1 MRFILCTVLM
11 VLALFSLP
19 AFGVDPTPIGEA
31 VTDQLVHGTEHAAPH
46 AEEHGVQ
53 GLGGSSAFTLVLMT
67 LGAIAMP
74 SLAKRIAIPV
84 AVAEIL
90 YGFIIGDSGFG
101 LINDPNDQFI
111 RFLSDLGFAFFLF
124 LAGLEIDFR
133 EIENR
138 LKELILPFITSVLAF
153 VCSMSISHALGWG
166 TWMGLALGA
175 TSVPLLLAVVREMQ
189 LGDSELGKTMIAFA
203 AMGELVTIFL
213 LSGIEIR
220 TVADGD
226 IQDTILGFVL
236 LLSLVLVATTG
247 ASLLRTLQWWRPG
260 LFRQMVAH
268 DDPAEFG
275 IRVGFAMMFFFI
287 GLSILAH
294 VEPFLGA
301 FVAGAILSFV
311 IRNKGALEHK
321 LSSMAYGFFVP
332 IFFIHVGMR
341 LDISLGMLT
350 RNIGDILLLIIIM
363 FVVKLLPG
371 LLMMLKGIKFKE
383 ILATCSLL
391 AAPLTLVIA
400 IMELGLHNPDKTGIT
415 PEVSAKMIAA
425 GIFASLLYPSLA
437 RRLLKGE
444 SAGVETNVDASR
456 SVHSH

>member
-1 MRFILCTVLM
+1 MRLLLYSVLM
-11 VLALFSLP
+11 ILALFSLP
-19 AFGVDPTPIGEA
+19 AFGIDPAPIGDV
-31 VTDQLVHGTEHAAPH
+31 VTEQLSHGTDTQGHNDD
-46 AEEHGVQ
+46 HGVQ
-53 GLGGSSAFTLVLMT
+53 GLAGSSAFTLVLMT

-101 LINDPNDQFI
+101 FINDPNDQFI

-138 LKELILPFITSVLAF
+138 LKELILPFIVSVLAF
-153 VCSMSISHALGWG
+153 VCSMSISHSLGWG

-189 LGDSELGKTMIAFA
+189 LGESDLGKTMIAYA

-236 LLSLVLVATTG
+236 LLSLVLVATAG
-247 ASLLRTLQWWRPG
+247 ASLLRVLQWWRPG

-268 DDPAEFG
+268 DDPTEFG

-350 RNIGDILLLIIIM
+350 RNMGDIILLIIIM
-363 FVVKLLPG
+363 FVVKFLPG
-371 LLMMLKGIKFKE
+371 LLMMLKGLKFKDL
-383 ILATCSLL
+383 LATCSLL

-400 IMELGLHNPDKTGIT
+400 IMELGLHNPEKTGIT

-425 GIFASLLYPSLA
+425 GIFASLIYPSLA
-437 RRLLKGE
+437 RRLLKGDTTIEE
-444 SAGVETNVDASR
+444 SCDNAHETPHA
-456 SVHSH
+456 H